1 MIIATFNAMNLFSR
15 AKPLAIPDWEQGRP
29 VLEDISR
36 LQDLLQRERY
46 DTATKTEITTIL
58 RRNNLANRARSD
70 DRFRINQIRK
80 KLYTVPRTGQ
90 LSIKAAGRDS
100 WLGWIELVDEIL
112 PATSVSNTARV
123 IDAVDAD
130 VLCMVEVEDRLTLDR
145 FHDDILVDQRFLWRK
160 DRRYPHNLLVDGND
174 ARGIDVGLYSRYPIE
189 CVYSH
194 MDDRYESGGRKYPIF
209 SRDCPE
215 FCVTLPDGSRLWVL
229 INHLK
234 SKGYGSTLSNNRK
247 RERQARRIREILSG
261 YDLRR
266 DLVVV
271 AGDFNDTPD
280 SAPLQPLLRTP
291 HLRDVLRRLP
301 VDQRW
306 TYKGGDQIDYLL
318 VSRPLWDRI
327 QAVGVERRG
336 IYRRAAEGDP
346 DQMFPEVSGIATQAS
361 DHGAVWVDIAD

>member
-1 MIIATFNAMNLFSR
+1 MIIASYNVMNLFSR
-15 AKPLAIPDWEQGRP
+15 AKPLAAADWEEGRP
-29 VLEDISR
+29 VLQDISR

-46 DTATKTEITTIL
+46 DAATKTEITSIL

-70 DRFRINQIRK
+70 DRFRINQVRK

-90 LSIKAAGRDS
+90 ISIKAAGRDS
-100 WLGWIELVDEIL
+100 WLGWIELVKEIL
-112 PATSVSNTARV
+112 PAAGVLNTARV

-160 DRRYPHNLLVDGND
+160 KRRYRHNLLVDGND
-174 ARGIDVGLYSRYPIE
+174 ARGIDVGLYSRYPID

-194 MDDRYESGGRKYPIF
+194 MDDRYQSGTRSYPIF

-215 FCVTLPDGSRLWVL
+215 FCVKLPNGDSLWVL
-229 INHLK
+229 VNHLK
-234 SKGYGSTLSNNRK
+234 SKGYGSTTSNNRK
-247 RERQARRIREILSG
+247 RERQARRIRELLSD
-261 YDLRR
+261 YDLTR

-280 SAPLQPLLRTP
+280 SAPLRPLLATP
-291 HLRDVLRRLP
+291 HLHDVLRKLP
-301 VDQRW
+301 ADQRG

-318 VSRPLWDRI
+318 VSTPLWERI
-327 QAVGVERRG
+327 QGVGVEWRG
-336 IYRRAAEGDP
+336 IYRRSAVGDP
-346 DQMFPEVSGIATQAS
+346 GSMFPEVKGIATQAS